1 MEPIK
6 VQVSVELNFSEDAKK
21 FITSLVSNLSIPAA
35 PAAPAVPAAP
45 AAKPVA
51 PAAPKP
57 TAPAAPKPAPTAQVA
72 PKPAAPKPV
81 ENENQGI
88 SIDDVRKALALK
100 VADHRPEIKAK
111 LEELGAVSVTKLDE
125 SKYPEMLDFLNTL

>member
-51 PAAPKP
+51 
-57 TAPAAPKPAPTAQVA
+57 
-72 PKPAAPKPV
+72 PAAPKPV